1 MKSLV
6 LDKKKTEV
14 LLLKADTFM
23 EQITNREYD
32 DQNSIYDEVREIIT
46 IREPQTL
53 NVFNLFDRK
62 SWQVFYVM
70 SFTVRTNTLTS
81 QMGHCSQ
88 VLGYFKNFTSCL

>member
-1 MKSLV
+1 MFRN
-6 LDKKKTEV
+6 KKTEV
-14 LLLKADTFM
+14 LCHKAYTFM
-23 EQITNREYD
+23 ERITNREYD
-32 DQNSIYDEVREIIT
+32 DQNSIYDEEVREI

-81 QMGHCSQ
+81 
-88 VLGYFKNFTSCL
+88 

>member
-62 SWQVFYVM
+62 S
-70 SFTVRTNTLTS
+70 
-81 QMGHCSQ
+81 
-88 VLGYFKNFTSCL
+88 

>member
-1 MKSLV
+1 M
-6 LDKKKTEV
+6 
-14 LLLKADTFM
+14 LLYQADMFM
-23 EQITNREYD
+23 EHIMNREYD
-32 DQNSIYDEVREIIT
+32 DQISIYDEEVREI

-53 NVFNLFDRK
+53 NVFNLFDGK

-88 VLGYFKNFTSCL
+88 VLWHSKNFTSCL

>member
-1 MKSLV
+1 
-6 LDKKKTEV
+6 
-14 LLLKADTFM
+14 M
-23 EQITNREYD
+23 ERITNREYD
-32 DQNSIYDEVREIIT
+32 DQNSIYDEEVREI

-81 QMGHCSQ
+81 
-88 VLGYFKNFTSCL
+88 